1 MTSTDKTPTDKT
13 PTDETP
19 DTTSANDTFTNDTS
33 GNTSARATAP
43 DEASGG
49 WKGRCP
55 GGSRE
60 FDGKVVLITGGS
72 RGMGLATARLLLD
85 GGASVVITGRDEAKL
100 ARAAAELVAGGRL
113 LAVRADAGVP
123 TELKHLMDVTG
134 ERFGRL
140 DGVFANAGVA
150 VFQRGDEVTEKD
162 FDHTVDVNF
171 KGVFFTVQYALPLL
185 DAAGGGSVVLNA
197 SWTLHRGPAHA
208 SVYAAT
214 KAAVH
219 NLARTLGGE
228 LAGRGIRVNSV
239 SPGFIVTDIF
249 AEAFPDPA
257 DHGALRAQVP
267 TGRLGTSEDVAETVA
282 FLLSPRSS
290 YITAQ
295 DIVVD
300 GGMVTAVPAA

>member
-1 MTSTDKTPTDKT
+1 MTYTNETDDG
-13 PTDETP
+13 
-19 DTTSANDTFTNDTS
+19 A
-33 GNTSARATAP
+33 
-43 DEASGG
+43 
-49 WKGRCP
+49 
-55 GGSRE
+55 RE
-60 FDGKVVLITGGS
+60 FDGKVVLVTGGS
-72 RGMGLATARLLLD
+72 RGMGFATARLLLD

-100 ARAAAELVAGGRL
+100 VSAAEELDAGERL

-123 TELKHLMDVTG
+123 AELRRLAGVIADRH
-134 ERFGRL
+134 GRL

-150 VFQRGDEVTEKD
+150 VFQPCDEVTEQD

-171 KGVFFTVQYALPLL
+171 KGVFFTVQSMLPLL

-197 SWTLHRGPAHA
+197 SWTLHRGPARA

-219 NLARTLGGE
+219 NLARTLGTD

-249 AEAFPDPA
+249 TEVFPDPA
-257 DHGALRAQVP
+257 DRGAVRAQVP
-267 TGRLGTSEDVAETVA
+267 VGRLGTSADVAETVA
-282 FLLSPRSS
+282 FLLSPRCA

-300 GGMVTAVPAA
+300 GGLVTAIPAA